1 MALLDFSRK
10 AARRLSI
17 EISKTTE
24 KCEDFY
30 KKIHQVHEKFQIPLV
45 PKITDLP
52 GKYQNM
58 VHLQDTLEE
67 DIEYIRKIESF
78 NEEYINHFVG
88 QASVN
93 TYLLEDMCKTAIA

>member
-1 MALLDFSRK
+1 MTLLDFCRK
-10 AARRLSI
+10 ATRRLRNY
-17 EISKTTE
+17 ISKTME
-24 KCEDFY
+24 NCENFY
-30 KKIHQVHEKFQIPLV
+30 KKIQQVHEKCQIPLV
-45 PKITDLP
+45 LKITDLP

-88 QASVN
+88 NILS
-93 TYLLEDMCKTAIA
+93 TFTS